1 MAEALRDAGA
11 VVRFFEP
18 DDIPAVARL
27 FLTTFRK
34 GKAARAEPSASLL
47 ASLRAI
53 YFDTPWYDPDIRSR
67 VFVDENGTV
76 RGFIG
81 VNVVRMELEGR
92 ALRVAYAGALTVE
105 DAGHHPLAG
114 ARLVRSF
121 LSGPQDISVTET
133 ANATALRMWQKQGI
147 PLDTGYSLNWLRI
160 LRPAAG
166 AMSIL
171 ERKVPSARLLA
182 PLAHGADRLAAR
194 LLSDPFRPIVDA
206 SPRRLSFQTVE
217 REAFDAA
224 ALQLKDLYPLRP
236 DWDPSSL
243 DWFSHQAAIKRN
255 FGEPRY
261 RLATGRDGR
270 PAAAYAYFRRKDD
283 FAWMLQSLVTPEQ
296 SGDLIDDMLVD
307 ANEFGCAGIRGAAQ
321 PWLNGAL
328 MSRRSLFVSRIFFLA
343 HARDKTLLEPFRAGR
358 ALASGLAGESW
369 MPLIGDHFRD

>member
-1 MAEALRDAGA
+1 MAEVLRDAGA
-11 VVRFFEP
+11 TVRFFEP
-18 DDIPAVARL
+18 EDIPAVARL
-27 FLTTFRK
+27 FLKTFRR
-34 GKAARAEPSASLL
+34 GKASRGEPTAALL
-47 ASLRAI
+47 TQIRAI
-53 YFDTPWYDPDIRSR
+53 YFETPWYDPDIRSR
-67 VFVDENGTV
+67 VFVDEDGSV

-81 VNVVRMELEGR
+81 ANVVPMELDGR
-92 ALRVAYAGALTVE
+92 PLRVAYAGALTVE
-105 DAGHHPLAG
+105 DAARHPLAG

-147 PLDTGYSLNWLRI
+147 PLDIAYSLNWFRL
-160 LRPAAG
+160 LRPASG

-171 ERKVPSARLLA
+171 ERRIPAARLMS
-182 PLAHGADRLAAR
+182 PFAHAADRVASL
-194 LLSDPFRPIVDA
+194 LLSDPFRPVIDA

-224 ALQLKDLYPLRP
+224 ALHLKDLYPLRP
-236 DWDPSSL
+236 RWDAQSI
-243 DWFSHQAAIKRN
+243 DWFSRHASVKRN

-261 RLATGRDGR
+261 RLAMGRDGR
-270 PAAAYAYFRRKDD
+270 PAAAYAYFRRRDD

-296 SGDLIDDMLVD
+296 AGDVIDDMLVD

-328 MSRRSLFVSRIFFLA
+328 MSRRSLFLSRIFFLV
-343 HARDKTLLEPFRAGR
+343 HARDKTLLEPFHAGR

-369 MPLIGDHFRD
+369 MQLIGDHFRD